1 MNADE
6 RRWFDGMKATSTRRA
21 ALVVS
26 TGAPIRSE
34 HLRSSAFICGS
45 HDRQRSAKH
54 KGKAQWT

>member
-6 RRWFDGMKATSTRRA
+6 RRCSDRIG
-21 ALVVS
+21 ALVETMSAARRVDVAFMPS
-26 TGAPIRSE
+26 N